1 MAVVGVE
8 SRRINASEFIALA
21 NQKAREVGEAVRRG
35 LRGAQLNELVNQ
47 KIKEVEDLA
56 KRLKISDEDIDKFG
70 TVMMKAVYK
79 HFGNSPAVVEDLRS
93 GVRNKLRTM
102 ATTQILNT
110 VLRPELE
117 PYVRELADILI
128 DAYRRGGL
136 EEAANSAYEYF
147 RRAKY
152 GGRRLVDYLLYGGR
166 RLVDYLF
173 VEASESLQHEPR
185 RMQKFS
191 RTVLVTCP
199 GADVCAAQCYAL
211 HSNYAQMHV
220 KRAIAARDAFIIAL
234 QGELS
239 KRLNS
244 DAALTA
250 GLLGAAFAGGVRAAG
265 FGEIVRLHDSGDFSD
280 EKYLAAWLVAAKLLP
295 DKKIYTYTKTFPNVE
310 GMPPVWQKAVEL
322 YSALFG
328 EPPPQNFNVNVSAT
342 ATNYKFLT
350 GAVEALAKLGVR
362 VPGVFFYASG
372 NMDKYYRG
380 REERWREL
388 AEALVEAARRTTGR
402 RLVLEFEHGLGPKRS
417 VKSPPNLVRVVRE
430 VADYAERAGI
440 PMKISV
446 PETAYAAGV
455 KLGKE
460 AKVSLGEIGDPYL
473 RSAAALLD
481 REKVET
487 LNEVANLLAGRG
499 YSHVKDVEGVWTKKI
514 EGVEFGFKRPV
525 KVFSI
530 PGAGEPVEV
539 FVEPGGE
546 KACSLCQRCVVAQH
560 SPPKKEA
567 FKIRITRDAQLAET
581 PPTHAETPQGRR
593 AGRRKKAVAA

>member
-1 MAVVGVE
+1 VTTASAE
-8 SRRINASEFIALA
+8 SRRVSASEFITLA
-21 NQKAREVGEAVRRG
+21 SQKAREVGEAARRG

-47 KIKEVEDLA
+47 KINEVEDLA
-56 KRLKISDEDIDKFG
+56 KRLKISDEDIDRFG

-79 HFGNSPAVVEDLRS
+79 HFGDSPAVVEDLRS

-102 ATTQILNT
+102 AATQILNAA
-110 VLRPELE
+110 LRPELE
-117 PYVRELADILI
+117 PYVRELTDILI
-128 DAYRRGGL
+128 NAYRRGGL
-136 EEAANSAYEYF
+136 EEAVNSAYEYF
-147 RRAKY
+147 RRAK
-152 GGRRLVDYLLYGGR
+152 YGGR

-211 HSNYAQMHV
+211 HGNYAQMHV
-220 KRAIAARDAFIIAL
+220 KRSIAVRDAFIAAL
-234 QGELS
+234 LSELFN
-239 KRLNS
+239 RLNS

-250 GLLGAAFAGGVRAAG
+250 GLLGAAFAGGVKATG
-265 FGEIVRLHDSGDFSD
+265 FGEIVRLHDSGDFNE

-295 DKKIYTYTKTFPNVE
+295 DKKIYTYTKTFPNVPD
-310 GMPPVWQKAVEL
+310 MSPVWQKAVEL
-322 YSALFG
+322 YGALFN
-328 EPPPQNFNVNVSAT
+328 EPPPRNFNVNISAT
-342 ATNYKFLT
+342 ATNYKYIKE
-350 GAVEALAKLGVR
+350 AAEALTKLGIN

-372 NMDKYYRG
+372 NMDKYYSG

-388 AEALVEAARRTTGR
+388 AEALVEAARRTTGKK
-402 RLVLEFEHGLGPKRS
+402 LVLEFEHGLGPKRS

-430 VADYAERAGI
+430 VVDYAERAGI

-460 AKVSLGEIGDPYL
+460 AKVSLGKISDHYL
-473 RSAAALLD
+473 RSTAALPD

-499 YSHVKDVEGVWTKKI
+499 YSYVKDVEGAWTKKI

-525 KVFSI
+525 KVFST
-530 PGAGEPVEV
+530 PGVGEPVEV

-560 SPPKKEA
+560 SPLKKEA
-567 FKIRITRDAQLAET
+567 FKIRITRDASAQLAEMPQT
-581 PPTHAETPQGRR
+581 YAETPQRR